1 MPILGFFKSRISE
14 TASQPLDLE
23 KTMSQGGSGVPQLVA
38 ISLLCQLLV
47 LILSVL
53 VIGGEIGLSQISTR
67 QGEVS
72 FH

>member
-1 MPILGFFKSRISE
+1 MPRLSLSWVSSSPGFQKPLSAISFGE
-14 TASQPLDLE
+14 D
-23 KTMSQGGSGVPQLVA
+23 SGVPQLVA
-38 ISLLCQLLV
+38 ISLRCQLLV

-53 VIGGEIGLSQISTR
+53 VIDGEIGLSQISTR